1 MYSGSIDQIVEDLA
15 ATAAIGAREVVLA
28 LTTDCPLE
36 EALDVY
42 ATLAEGVET
51 AAAA

>member
-1 MYSGSIDQIVEDLA
+1 MDDLHQLEVIIVLFV
-15 ATAAIGAREVVLA
+15 VVLA
-28 LTTDCPLE
+28 LTTDCPLD

-42 ATLAEGVET
+42 ATLAEGVERS